1 MQSTNYSMKASGN
14 INVTVRD
21 ESFPRSEVVE
31 MLLSL
36 SSSGLTAKELIG
48 ERVRAECDRKLID
61 RSGNAAI
68 PLVQVSEEE
77 TVLNGVR
84 QERGRFERNPE
95 RQIERALKAFEENG
109 FILLID
115 DTQIEA
121 LDAEVP
127 ISPDTVV
134 TFLRLTPLVGG

>member
-1 MQSTNYSMKASGN
+1 MRSAIPSIEANE
-14 INVTVRD
+14 TVDLTIRD

-36 SSSGLTAKELIG
+36 SSSGLTARELIG
-48 ERVRAECDRKLID
+48 ERVRAECDRKLFD
-61 RSGNAAI
+61 QSGNAAI

-84 QERGRFERNPE
+84 QERGRFERSPE

-121 LDAEVP
+121 LDADVT
-127 ISPDTVV
+127 IDPDTVV
-134 TFLRLTPLVGG
+134 TFLRLTPLAGG